1 MTVAIKKTFKTIE
14 DGIANMIAAANHDY
28 KETFH
33 VDTVLADNSVESTMI
48 KEFVDGWKVKK
59 GSKYTKIST
68 RNGGNAWGFVVNT
81 DTDKKFKKGDLL
93 KCAGYSAPARNAA
106 RGNVLEGG
114 FAINWTGPLYLIG
127 PRGYSIK
134 ETKGPVF
141 G

>member
-1 MTVAIKKTFKTIE
+1 MTVSIKKTFKTVE
-14 DGIANMIAAANHDY
+14 DGIANMIAAATYDY
-28 KETFH
+28 CKGIFPEKMKE
-33 VDTVLADNSVESTMI
+33 
-48 KEFVDGWKVKK
+48 EFLDGWVVKK

-114 FAINWTGPLYLIG
+114 FAINWTGPLYLVG

-134 ETKGPVF
+134 ETKGGVF

>member
-1 MTVAIKKTFKTIE
+1 MTTLVKKTFETVE
-14 DGIANMIAAANHDY
+14 DGIANLIAAATHDY
-28 KETFH
+28 CKGTWPESMIEEFTEGWVVKE
-33 VDTVLADNSVESTMI
+33 
-48 KEFVDGWKVKK
+48 

-106 RGNVLEGG
+106 RGNVLDGG
-114 FAINWTGPLYLIG
+114 FAINWTGPLYLVG

>member
-1 MTVAIKKTFKTIE
+1 MTTLVKKTFETVE
-14 DGIANMIAAANHDY
+14 DGIVNLIAAATHDY
-28 KETFH
+28 CGGTLGNNET
-33 VDTVLADNSVESTMI
+33 MK
-48 KEFVDGWKVKK
+48 KEFTDGWVVKK
-59 GSKYTKIST
+59 GSKYIKIST

-114 FAINWTGPLYLIG
+114 FAINWTGPLYLVG

-134 ETKGPVF
+134 ETKGGVF

>member
-1 MTVAIKKTFKTIE
+1 MTTLVKKTFETVE
-14 DGIANMIAAANHDY
+14 DGIANLIAAATHDY
-28 KETFH
+28 CKGTWPESMIEEFTEGWVVKE
-33 VDTVLADNSVESTMI
+33 
-48 KEFVDGWKVKK
+48 

-114 FAINWTGPLYLIG
+114 FAIKWTGPLYLVG

>member
-1 MTVAIKKTFKTIE
+1 MTVAIKKTFKTVE
-14 DGIANMIAAANHDY
+14 DGIANMIAACNHDY
-28 KETFH
+28 KETFYVGGNDEVH
-33 VDTVLADNSVESTMI
+33 TKMIEEFNTGWVI
-48 KEFVDGWKVKK
+48 KE

-68 RNGGNAWGFVVNT
+68 KNGGNAWGFVVNT

-127 PRGYSIK
+127 PRGYSLK
-134 ETKGPVF
+134 ETAGPVF

>member
-1 MTVAIKKTFKTIE
+1 MTTLVKKTFETVE
-14 DGIANMIAAANHDY
+14 DGIANLIAAATHDY
-28 KETFH
+28 CKGTWPESMIEEFTEGWVVKE
-33 VDTVLADNSVESTMI
+33 
-48 KEFVDGWKVKK
+48 

-114 FAINWTGPLYLIG
+114 FAINWTGPLYLVG

-134 ETKGPVF
+134 ETAGPVF

>member
-1 MTVAIKKTFKTIE
+1 MTTLIKKTFETVE
-14 DGIANMIAAANHDY
+14 DGIANMIAAATYDY
-28 KETFH
+28 GKGIFPDAMKE
-33 VDTVLADNSVESTMI
+33 
-48 KEFVDGWKVKK
+48 EFLDGWVVKK

-114 FAINWTGPLYLIG
+114 FAINWTGPLYLVG

-134 ETKGPVF
+134 ETKGGVF

>member
-1 MTVAIKKTFKTIE
+1 MTVAIKKTFKTVE
-14 DGIANMIAAANHDY
+14 DGIANMIAACNHDY

-33 VDTVLADNSVESTMI
+33 VDTYDSPVSTMI

-127 PRGYSIK
+127 PRGFSIK

>member
-1 MTVAIKKTFKTIE
+1 MTTLVKKTFETVE
-14 DGIANMIAAANHDY
+14 DGIVNMIAACNHDY
-28 KETFH
+28 KETFEVVTDH
-33 VDTVLADNSVESTMI
+33 SKMI
-48 KEFVDGWKVKK
+48 EEFVDGWVVKK

-68 RNGGNAWGFVVNT
+68 RKGGNAWGFVVNT

-114 FAINWTGPLYLIG
+114 FAINWTGPLYLVG
-127 PRGYSIK
+127 PRGFSIK
-134 ETKGPVF
+134 ETKGGVF